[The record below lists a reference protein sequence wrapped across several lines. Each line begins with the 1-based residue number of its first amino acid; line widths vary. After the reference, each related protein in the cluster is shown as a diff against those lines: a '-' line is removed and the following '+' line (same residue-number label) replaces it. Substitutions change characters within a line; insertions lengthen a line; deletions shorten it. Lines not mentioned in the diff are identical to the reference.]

1 MGKIL
6 LAILFS
12 GMLIFTMASLEV
24 WADYLDAMEDT
35 ATWQPYNTI
44 ITDKEAKI
52 VHDYHGILSMKWSIP
67 HKDFI
72 FERDGKIC
80 RARAFEIIKEA
91 ELKK

>member
-6 LAILFS
+6 IA
-12 GMLIFTMASLEV
+12 MLISGLLVFNMMGIEV
-24 WADYLDAMEDT
+24 YLDYLNAMEDT

-44 ITDKEAKI
+44 ITNKEAKI

-72 FERDGKIC
+72 FERDGEIC
-80 RARAFEIIKEA
+80 RTRAFEIIKNA
-91 ELKK
+91 ELEG